1 VTVGILSRLRDRDL
15 VPAADRAV
23 LAGEGV
29 VVDEKNVS
37 VTVRFQNFRAP
48 GRIHRGR
55 VTRFRTALVV
65 TEQRVVVFMGRERLL
80 DAPFA
85 SPASRD
91 ALTLAATADGLDL
104 TFDPAAFHTDRS
116 GEVRV
121 LARVADPQRVLAEL
135 RGRLPA

>member
-1 VTVGILSRLRDRDL
+1 MGILSRLRDRDL
-15 VPAADRAV
+15 VPAAERAV
-23 LAGEGV
+23 LDAEGV
-29 VVDEKNVS
+29 VVDERNVS
-37 VTVRFQNFRAP
+37 VTVRFRDFRAP

-65 TEQRVVVFMGRERLL
+65 TQQRVVVFMGRDRLL

-91 ALTLAATADGLDL
+91 ALTLSATADGLDL

-116 GEVRV
+116 GQVRIV
-121 LARVADPQRVLAEL
+121 ARVGDPQRVLDEL

>member
-1 VTVGILSRLRDRDL
+1 MGILSRLRDRDL
-15 VPAADRAV
+15 VPVAERAV
-23 LAGEGV
+23 LDAEGV
-29 VVDEKNVS
+29 VVDERNVS
-37 VTVRFQNFRAP
+37 VTVRFRDFRAP

-65 TEQRVVVFMGRERLL
+65 TQQRVVVFMGRDRLL

-91 ALTLAATADGLDL
+91 ALTLSATADGLDL
-104 TFDPAAFHTDRS
+104 TFDPAAFHADRS
-116 GEVRV
+116 GQVRIV
-121 LARVADPQRVLAEL
+121 ARVGDPQRVLDEL